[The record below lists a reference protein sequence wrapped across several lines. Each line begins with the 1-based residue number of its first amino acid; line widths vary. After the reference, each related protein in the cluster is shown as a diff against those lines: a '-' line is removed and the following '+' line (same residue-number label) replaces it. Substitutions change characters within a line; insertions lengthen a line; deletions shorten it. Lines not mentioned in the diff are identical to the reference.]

1 MHLQS
6 YLKERCDS
14 GGISAAEMGVM
25 LALAAAA
32 IAITALIRRD
42 GIDADLGAETGDA
55 NSDGDTQ
62 KALDVRAEALILAH
76 LKESDAAYLLSEEQP
91 NPIALPRQTAP
102 LIVAVDPLDG
112 SSNIAVNVTVGT
124 IFALMPWD
132 GKSPRPCRGRDQLG
146 AGFFTYGAQTT
157 LILAFASDARP
168 QCFVLDEAKGH
179 FVALG
184 AGVEIAATTNEYA
197 INAAY
202 AQHWHAPIQ
211 QWKTQVL
218 ADAYSMR
225 WVGSLV
231 ADAWRIFRR
240 GGVFLYP
247 ADARTGMEAG
257 RLRLVY
263 EANPIAFLV
272 EKAGGL
278 AVNGGE
284 NILDLTPQEL
294 HERTPLLFGS
304 ADEMKILIALH
315 KELDA

>member
-1 MHLQS
+1 
-6 YLKERCDS
+6 
-14 GGISAAEMGVM
+14 
-25 LALAAAA
+25 
-32 IAITALIRRD
+32 
-42 GIDADLGAETGDA
+42 
-55 NSDGDTQ
+55 
-62 KALDVRAEALILAH
+62 
-76 LKESDAAYLLSEEQP
+76 
-91 NPIALPRQTAP
+91 
-102 LIVAVDPLDG
+102 
-112 SSNIAVNVTVGT
+112 
-124 IFALMPWD
+124 
-132 GKSPRPCRGRDQLG
+132 
-146 AGFFTYGAQTT
+146 
-157 LILAFASDARP
+157 
-168 QCFVLDEAKGH
+168 
-179 FVALG
+179 
-184 AGVEIAATTNEYA
+184 
-197 INAAY
+197 
-202 AQHWHAPIQ
+202 
-211 QWKTQVL
+211 
-218 ADAYSMR
+218 MR

-231 ADAWRIFRR
+231 ADAWRIFQR